1 MACVRYMSIENCEK
15 QMNGKKICILWYV
28 LVSCEIQFAHAYV
41 RAQSQLRDVRAKS
54 NLKRVRCTCV
64 WHFLGCAIAHLH
76 TLVHFLCYF
85 QDFSRWLLCLFIYF
99 LKSKT
104 LLWCKLPKET
114 LKNLHAISAG
124 ANAVKF
130 WQIHTRACDVRV
142 AKKWS
147 VRACVRSARKSVA
160 THSWLF

>member
-1 MACVRYMSIENCEK
+1 MRAALFGVCDRTFTHFFTHFCA
-15 QMNGKKICILWYV
+15 LFV
-28 LVSCEIQFAHAYV
+28 L
-41 RAQSQLRDVRAKS
+41 
-54 NLKRVRCTCV
+54 
-64 WHFLGCAIAHLH
+64 
-76 TLVHFLCYF
+76 
-85 QDFSRWLLCLFIYF
+85 FSRLFKVATLFIHIF

-142 AKKWS
+142 AKK
-147 VRACVRSARKSVA
+147 
-160 THSWLF
+160 